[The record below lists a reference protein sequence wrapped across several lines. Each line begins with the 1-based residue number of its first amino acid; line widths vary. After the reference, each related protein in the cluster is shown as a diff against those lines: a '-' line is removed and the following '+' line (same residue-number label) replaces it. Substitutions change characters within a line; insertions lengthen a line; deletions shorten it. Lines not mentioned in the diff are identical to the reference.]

1 MLAEAVSTS
10 YERDMKNGDANS
22 RAAWVVYAIGS
33 IAGTKG
39 AGHATKSAST
49 AGKSA
54 SAATKSTNFKMPNLP
69 PLGPQYQFATGGPIP
84 YNVVD
89 GVNLRYQMIRA
100 AQKGPEARG
109 TKSGTAIISKEDR
122 AKLANWGRPPND
134 KLYLANK
141 KVYDNKRYFDQK
153 TGDVI

>member
-54 SAATKSTNFKMPNLP
+54 SAATKSTNIKMPNLP
-69 PLGPQYQFATGGPIP
+69 PLGPQCQVATGGPIP
-84 YNVVD
+84 YNVVN
-89 GVNLRYQMIRA
+89 GGSLRDQMILA
-100 AQKGPEARG
+100 AQEGPEVKG
-109 TKSGTAIISKEDR
+109 SKSSPAT
-122 AKLANWGRPPND
+122 
-134 KLYLANK
+134 
-141 KVYDNKRYFDQK
+141 
-153 TGDVI
+153 